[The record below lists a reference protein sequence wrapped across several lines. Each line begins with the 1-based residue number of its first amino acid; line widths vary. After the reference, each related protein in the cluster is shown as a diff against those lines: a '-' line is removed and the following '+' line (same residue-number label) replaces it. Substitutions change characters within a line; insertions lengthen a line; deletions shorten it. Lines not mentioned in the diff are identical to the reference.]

1 MGLSEPVIPP
11 FPISDYGTGAMGAI
25 AALTGLYHRA
35 VSGGSWHGKVSLMQY
50 DLLLFSVGQ
59 YSDAV
64 QDELRSRQGVDFFKL
79 RHNHSVDQ
87 ISGTVLSSMRESYPW
102 LFDGERYRERWA
114 SEKWDGE
121 LSAIKPVVKIEAL
134 EMSFQRASR
143 PNGSDRPEWEFGLEG
158 DRRLL

>member
-35 VSGGSWHGKVSLMQY
+35 VSGGSWHGKVSLMHY
-50 DLLLFSVGQ
+50 DLLLFSMGQ
-59 YSDAV
+59 YLDAV
-64 QDELRSRQGVDFFKL
+64 QDDLRSRQGVEFFKL

-87 ISGTVLSSMRESYPW
+87 ISGTVLRSMRELYPW
-102 LFDGERYRERWA
+102 LFDGERGRERWV
-114 SEKWDGE
+114 SGKWDGE
-121 LSAIKPVVKIEAL
+121 LSVIKPVAKIEAL

-143 PNGSDRPEWEFGLEG
+143 PNGSDRPVWEFGVEG